1 MGRASSASNP
11 RRDLQEGEVSLEQ
24 ACPLPQ
30 GEGELVPAL
39 VAEPA
44 MGLCNWLCK
53 RLKAGWQKVL
63 SLGERIS
70 VRAGVNQNGME
81 LAINHESQ
89 KGERDDAMVP
99 LAHLP
104 GSGDDA
110 APIDDGAQAKTTA
123 VLLNQI
129 LAGEFHPAIER
140 TRGVHGAGLAD
151 AARGNRRA
159 RNLVPRE
166 ARGLFAPRMLL
177 QDGWRIDGTFLGL
190 YFP

>member
-1 MGRASSASNP
+1 MQLVVQTPESGMVKSP
-11 RRDLQEGEVSLEQ
+11 LLGGEDF
-24 ACPLPQ
+24 
-30 GEGELVPAL
+30 GE
-39 VAEPA
+39 
-44 MGLCNWLCK
+44 
-53 RLKAGWQKVL
+53 
-63 SLGERIS
+63 
-70 VRAGVNQNGME
+70 AGVNQNGME

-140 TRGVHGAGLAD
+140 TRGVHGEGLAD
-151 AARGNRRA
+151 AAGGNRRA

-166 ARGLFAPRMLL
+166 ARGLFAPRMLF